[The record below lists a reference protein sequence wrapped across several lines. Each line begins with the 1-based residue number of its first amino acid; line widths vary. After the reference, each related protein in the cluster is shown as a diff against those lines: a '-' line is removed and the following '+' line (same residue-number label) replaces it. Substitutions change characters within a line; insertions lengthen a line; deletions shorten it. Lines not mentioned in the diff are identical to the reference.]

1 MAPLGYH
8 SSKLSLIVLKTMWLL
23 VAMCEMFYFLEEFD
37 ITNFAEDSTPHNADE
52 NIEFVFNNL
61 ENSRSILFKWLN
73 KNYMKVNTGKSNLL
87 VYGNA

>member
-1 MAPLGYH
+1 
-8 SSKLSLIVLKTMWLL
+8 MWLL
-23 VAMCEMFYFLEEFD
+23 VVMCEMFYFLEEFD
-37 ITNFAEDSTPHNADE
+37 IANFAEDSTPHNADE
-52 NIEFVFNNL
+52 NIEFVVNNL